1 MTEAITIGEALQVIT
16 RQLRQAGMPDA
27 HSDAA
32 WMLVDL
38 TGHPRAA
45 LPLYKAQPLTGDQAA
60 LLREQ
65 TRRRLTGE
73 PLQYILGSQDF
84 MGLPFRVDSRVLIPR
99 PETELLCELAISE
112 VDAGAGTVLDLC
124 CGSGCIGVTLAKL
137 RPKTRVWA
145 TDKSPEALAVALE
158 NAERLSADVT
168 FLQGD
173 LLAPAQGL
181 RFDLI
186 VCNPPYIPTGELA
199 GLAPEVRREPTS
211 ALDGG
216 ADGLAFYRRI
226 AAEAPGF
233 LQGRRVLLL
242 EVGHD
247 QATQVAALCAAQGA
261 RTWIEKDLRGIPR
274 FVKADWREGTMDV

>member
-1 MTEAITIGEALQVIT
+1 MTIGEAQRDIAL
-16 RQLRQAGMPDA
+16 QLRQAGMPDA
-27 HSDAA
+27 DSDAA

-45 LPLYKAQPLTGDQAA
+45 LPLYKAASLDPAQTERLAA
-60 LLREQ
+60 QLQ
-65 TRRRLTGE
+65 RRLAGE

-84 MGLPFRVDSRVLIPR
+84 LGLPFLVDSRVLIPR
-99 PETELLCELAISE
+99 PETELLCELALAE
-112 VDAGAGTVLDLC
+112 VDAGANAVLDLC

-137 RPKTRVWA
+137 RPEARVWA
-145 TDKSPEALAVALE
+145 SDQSGDALE
-158 NAERLSADVT
+158 VARENARRLSADVA

-199 GLAPEVRREPTS
+199 GLSREVQREPAS

-216 ADGLAFYRRI
+216 ADGLDFYRRI
-226 AAEAPGF
+226 ASEAPEY
-233 LQGRRVLLL
+233 LAGRRTLLL

-247 QATQVAALCAAQGA
+247 QAAEVAALCAAQGA
-261 RTWIEKDLRGIPR
+261 ETEIQKDLRGIPR
-274 FVKADWREGTMDV
+274 FVRANWREGTLDV